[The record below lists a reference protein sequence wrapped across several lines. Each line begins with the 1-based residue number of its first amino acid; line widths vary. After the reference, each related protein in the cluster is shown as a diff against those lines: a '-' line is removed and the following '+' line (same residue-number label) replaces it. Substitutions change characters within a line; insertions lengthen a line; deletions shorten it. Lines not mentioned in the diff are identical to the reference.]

1 MKYHFA
7 AGEIVYTGEQLRSNF
22 AYDRF
27 GVIGDSIVAFCGPCD
42 VKKEWMVDM
51 EDLRTGSEIRSESM
65 LHFIIEHHDI
75 DLEKNIGRQILLAV
89 IIKDLLN
96 DRLGNRAIR
105 RRHTDLYD
113 GQAKLSVSVAT
124 LSPISALIHFGLNI
138 SSKNTPVLTKGLE
151 DYGVNPGGF
160 ADTVMKQ
167 YVREFEDTQHARCK
181 VKWVR

>member
-7 AGEIVYTGEQLRSNF
+7 EGELTYTGEQLRSNF

-27 GVIGDSIVAFCGPCD
+27 GVFGDSIVSFCGACD

-51 EDLRTGSEIRSESM
+51 EDLRAGSEIRSGSM
-65 LHFIIEHHDI
+65 LHFIVEHHDT
-75 DLEKNIGRQILLAV
+75 DLEKNVYRQMILAI

-96 DRLGNRAIR
+96 EQLGKAVIR

-113 GQAKLSVSVAT
+113 GEAKLSVSVAT
-124 LSPISALIHFGLNI
+124 LSPVSALIHFGINI
-138 SSKNTPVLTKGLE
+138 SSRNTPVLTRGLE
-151 DYGVNPGGF
+151 DYGINPRGF
-160 ADTVMKQ
+160 ADSVMRQ
-167 YVREFEDTQHARCK
+167 YVREIEDTQHARCK